1 MDDIITLDYGSG
13 GKKTAALIDEII
25 VPELGNAALNSL
37 GDGAVLEGGLAFSTD
52 SFVVS
57 PLFFPGGDIGKLS
70 VCGTVNDLA
79 MCGAEPKYLSLAL
92 IIEEGLPAEDLRR
105 VVASIKSAAEAAGV
119 QVVTGDTKV
128 VERGRGDGLYINT
141 AGIGLVKYPGLGP
154 DKMRPGDAVLLSGTA
169 GDHGA
174 AVMLARDGLMEGEI
188 RSDCAA
194 LNGLAFALL
203 DSGAQV
209 RVLRD
214 PTRGGVATTL
224 CEFAESAKLGIELDE
239 AAIPVRRDVSA
250 ACALLGLDPLYCA
263 NEGKMLA
270 VVAPEDAQAALAALR
285 LLRER
290 PELPLRLLSLASYA
304 RAGLKARG
312 LRIIESETPIIPIY
326 TYEMEN
332 TLTSAKRLYDAGVYV
347 NPVLPPAA
355 APGECLLRV
364 SCMATH
370 TEALLDEAMD
380 IIAEVLGK
388 DEHV

>member
-25 VPELGNAALNSL
+25 VPALGNAALNSL

-154 DKMRPGDAVLLSGTA
+154 DKMRPGDAVLISGTA

-250 ACALLGLDPLYCA
+250 ACALLGLDPLCCA

-285 LLRER
+285 SRPEGENAAIIGRVTVER
-290 PELPLRLLSLASYA
+290 PGRVALRTAAGGARLLQKLAGA
-304 RAGLKARG
+304 QLP
-312 LRIIESETPIIPIY
+312 RI
-326 TYEMEN
+326 
-332 TLTSAKRLYDAGVYV
+332 
-347 NPVLPPAA
+347 
-355 APGECLLRV
+355 C
-364 SCMATH
+364 
-370 TEALLDEAMD
+370 
-380 IIAEVLGK
+380 
-388 DEHV
+388 

>member
-25 VPELGNAALNSL
+25 IPELGNNTLNAL
-37 GDGAVLEGGLAFSTD
+37 GDGAILDGQLAFSTD
-52 SFVVS
+52 SFVVD
-57 PLFFPGGDIGKLS
+57 PLFFPGGDIGKLC

-92 IIEEGLPAEDLRR
+92 IIEEGLPTESLRR
-105 VVASIKSAAEAAGV
+105 IVASIKAAAEAAGV
-119 QVVTGDTKV
+119 AVVTGDTKV
-128 VERGRGDGLYINT
+128 VERGRGDGVYIT
-141 AGIGLVKYPGLGP
+141 TSGIGVVRYPGLGP
-154 DKMRPGDAVLLSGTA
+154 ERMRPGDAVLISGTA

-194 LNGLAFALL
+194 LNGLVRAVLE
-203 DSGAQV
+203 SGAEV

-224 CEFAESAKLGIELDE
+224 CEFAESAALGIELDE

-270 VVAPEDAQAALAALR
+270 VVAAEDAERALGAMQGVREGENAAIIGR
-285 LLRER
+285 VISER
-290 PELPLRLLSLASYA
+290 PGKVVLRTAMGGSRILQKLAGAQLP
-304 RAGLKARG
+304 
-312 LRIIESETPIIPIY
+312 RI
-326 TYEMEN
+326 
-332 TLTSAKRLYDAGVYV
+332 
-347 NPVLPPAA
+347 
-355 APGECLLRV
+355 C
-364 SCMATH
+364 
-370 TEALLDEAMD
+370 
-380 IIAEVLGK
+380 
-388 DEHV
+388 